1 VSGVELWTRRDWWR
15 HRSVPFWL
23 PTRAAAVRP
32 RPCCASQVCAPWYST
47 APVQRSR
54 RKAKAADPSVS
65 LSPWQNKTA
74 ATASGLR
81 HVTPGSG
88 AREPQRCQV
97 LEATLRGGG
106 PCRVAW
112 YVDVGGGATVLTPGF
127 GPFRTSGAARPGR
140 ALAGWM
146 DVSRLAPPRRCESS
160 GEASCQ
166 ASRLSSAPSEMLR
179 AMDFTL
185 KRLTATASMWS
196 EMGQVLSTVRLRRLL
211 YTAGEKDNGKR

>member
-1 VSGVELWTRRDWWR
+1 MRRVWWR
-15 HRSVPFWL
+15 RRSVPFWL
-23 PTRAAAVRP
+23 ATRAAAVRP
-32 RPCCASQVCAPWYST
+32 RSCCASQVCAPWYST

-166 ASRLSSAPSEMLR
+166 ASRLSSLLP
-179 AMDFTL
+179 L
-185 KRLTATASMWS
+185 KCSGRWILH
-196 EMGQVLSTVRLRRLL
+196 
-211 YTAGEKDNGKR
+211 

>member
-1 VSGVELWTRRDWWR
+1 MSCRGVWCRAVDAPRLVASSQRAILVANARSGWLYDRDRAVEAKFVLRG
-15 HRSVPFWL
+15 
-23 PTRAAAVRP
+23 
-32 RPCCASQVCAPWYST
+32 PWYSST

-106 PCRVAW
+106 PCRVVW
-112 YVDVGGGATVLTPGF
+112 YVDVGQWVVGRQFLTPGF

-166 ASRLSSAPSEMLR
+166 ASRLSSLLP
-179 AMDFTL
+179 L
-185 KRLTATASMWS
+185 KCSGRWILH
-196 EMGQVLSTVRLRRLL
+196 
-211 YTAGEKDNGKR
+211 